1 MKNALYVL
9 LVAAIISSIFLIP
22 FGIIWSLNTL
32 FPALQ
37 IAYSFWTWLAVIIL
51 NLTWL
56 SKPAAQNVKLT
67 NKEK

>member
-9 LVAAIISSIFLIP
+9 LVAGILSAILLIP
-22 FGIIWSLNTL
+22 FGIIWALNTL

-37 IAYSFWTWLAVIIL
+37 IAYSFWTWLSVIIL

-56 SKPAAQNVKLT
+56 SKPAVQNVRLT
-67 NKEK
+67 NK